1 MSTHVLKNTDT
12 HFVIQIVN
20 EDSHT
25 INFADA
31 IHNTVT
37 PSGFKIMG
45 VFWSQAGGAGNEHI
59 NIDRNSV
66 TVLDLHGSGQFDFA
80 GQYFNIDDESTS
92 AIDVSHTNTGHH
104 YMLILKLRKV
114 I

>member
-37 PSGFKIMG
+37 PTGFKIMG
-45 VFWSQAGGAGNEHI
+45 VFWSQAGGAGGEHI
-59 NIDRNSV
+59 DINRNSV

-92 AIDVSHTNTGHH
+92 AIDIAHTNPGHH